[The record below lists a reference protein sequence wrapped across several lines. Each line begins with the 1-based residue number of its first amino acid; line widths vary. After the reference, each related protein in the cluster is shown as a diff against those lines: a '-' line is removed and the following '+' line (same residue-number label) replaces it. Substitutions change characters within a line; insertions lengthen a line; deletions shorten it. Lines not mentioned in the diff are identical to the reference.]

1 VIVATAHPHH
11 LEFVSWCTYT
21 LTELFDQAMT
31 CGLKRPSAQVA
42 SLIVTAQQRNKGVMT
57 LKEQLIHILSV
68 DD

>member
-1 VIVATAHPHH
+1 VIVAAAHPHH

-21 LTELFDQAMT
+21 LAELFDQCARPRAM
-31 CGLKRPSAQVA
+31 A

-57 LKEQLIHILSV
+57 LEEERIHILSV